1 MRGADVTS
9 QPNSRQG
16 RGAEAA
22 PRHVT
27 HRPQRTTDRQ
37 YGSSGGCK
45 TLHLTLTI
53 RSQLA
58 AHLSVNHWFA
68 LMLL

>member
-22 PRHVT
+22 ARHVT
-27 HRPQRTTDRQ
+27 HRPQHTAPPTQQTDNMTA
-37 YGSSGGCK
+37 G
-45 TLHLTLTI
+45 
-53 RSQLA
+53 A
-58 AHLSVNHWFA
+58 AAKHST
-68 LMLL
+68 